1 MKLNVGT
8 IDKIIR
14 LILAAIIIILFV
26 THVITGTLG
35 IILLIVAAIFALT
48 SLIGTCPL
56 YLLFGI
62 STCKK

>member
-1 MKLNVGT
+1 MEKNVGT

-26 THVITGTLG
+26 THVIAGTFG
-35 IILLIVAAIFALT
+35 IILLIVAAILALT
-48 SLIGTCPL
+48 SLIGICPL

>member
-1 MKLNVGT
+1 MEKNVGT